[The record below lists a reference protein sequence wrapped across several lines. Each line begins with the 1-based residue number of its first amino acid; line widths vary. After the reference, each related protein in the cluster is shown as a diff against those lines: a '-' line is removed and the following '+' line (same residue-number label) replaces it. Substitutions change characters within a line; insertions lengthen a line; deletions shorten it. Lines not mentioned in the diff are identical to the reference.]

1 MTGRVVSVIAAALL
15 GLVALAAPA
24 LRGGSIAHAQGN
36 AATKEASK
44 HFQRGVTLYGE
55 ADYRA
60 ALVEFRKAYE
70 IAPNATVLYNIG
82 QTYYQLQN
90 YAAALTTLERYL
102 SEAGA
107 SASHRSEVEQT
118 LDILQSRVGKISVTT
133 NISPC
138 EISVDDEH
146 IARTPLREP
155 LLVSIGRRKVTAA
168 CDGRPAESK
177 FVELAAG
184 ESEPVQFSFAETST
198 AITSSRKPA
207 DGGGKPAN
215 WAMRMWVATGVFG
228 AVAAVSG
235 VLAFKASR
243 DLDSARKENPVLPE
257 NQAAKAA
264 DLANKSSSVTRWSL
278 IADIA
283 GVATLVSGA
292 VALKF
297 TLSKSE
303 SREVVLSVMPNGI
316 QIAGSFR

>member
-15 GLVALAAPA
+15 GLLALGAPA
-24 LRGGSIAHAQGN
+24 LRGSSIAHAQS
-36 AATKEASK
+36 AANKEASK

-102 SEAGA
+102 SEAGS

-118 LDILQSRVGKISVTT
+118 LDTLQSRVGKISITA

-146 IARTPLREP
+146 TARTPLREP

-168 CDGRPAESK
+168 CEGRPAESK
-177 FVELAAG
+177 FVDIAAG
-184 ESEPVQFSFAETST
+184 DTAPVQFSFAEAST
-198 AITSSRKPA
+198 AITSSRTPV
-207 DGGGKPAN
+207 DSGGKPAN
-215 WAMRMWVATGVFG
+215 WAGRMWIATGVLG
-228 AVAAVSG
+228 ATALASG
-235 VLAFKASR
+235 VYAFKLSR
-243 DLDSARKENPVLPE
+243 DLKSAREANPVLPE
-257 NQAAKAA
+257 NQAARAA
-264 DLANKSSSVTRWSL
+264 DLDQRSSDVTRYSL
-278 IADIA
+278 IADIVGVTALVA
-283 GVATLVSGA
+283 GGI
-292 VALKF
+292 ALKL
-297 TLSKSE
+297 TLSKSKSE
-303 SREVVLSVMPNGI
+303 EVVLSIMPNGI